1 MTALT
6 RLAER
11 TAGTEPESF
20 GAEALGLARQRL
32 FDHMASFN
40 AGSYMPEA
48 ELLRR
53 ICYDTGTRP
62 WQVPERDLL
71 LLSGVTRSTE
81 IDDIDILSAATA
93 GAIVVPAALVAA
105 RAAADRGALRLL
117 GGIVAGYEAMVGFG
131 RVVSGALR
139 LGTGNWPTHLAA
151 PIGAAAAAAYVLGW
165 DAGQTAHA
173 LAIALNRTAGMGVRT
188 AGSSS
193 PRWVVIGAAATDGF
207 LAARAAGAGA
217 RGDLDILDALARRL
231 GEPFDPQ
238 ALAPAGDGG
247 WRIGQVDAKPFR
259 TARQACAATDAFVRL
274 TALRP
279 GRSVAA
285 VEALIPEQVLG
296 MVNQPYPAGYSR
308 RLGLQYQLALA
319 AIDDSALYD
328 LTEAA
333 RAREQPV
340 REFMNQVRVGPD
352 AGLTARFPRQWGAR
366 VMVSWD
372 DGPSEQLELLDPS
385 GSAAAPMSWDAL
397 AAKHERVLAAT
408 TAGAGQRAPAG
419 SISELLAAC
428 RTAGA
433 GTSVDD
439 LAALLRLT
447 PAA

>member
-1 MTALT
+1 MTDLT
-6 RLAER
+6 RLAVR
-11 TAGTEPESF
+11 LAGIEPERL
-20 GAEALGLARQRL
+20 GADVLDLARQRL

-40 AGSYMPEA
+40 AGSYLPEA

-53 ICYDTGTRP
+53 ICYDNGTTP

-105 RAAADRGALRLL
+105 RAAADCGALRLL

-131 RVVSGALR
+131 RVISGALR
-139 LGTGNWPTHLAA
+139 LGTGYWPTHLAA
-151 PIGAAAAAAYVLGW
+151 PAGAAAAAAYVLDW

-188 AGSSS
+188 GGSSS
-193 PRWVVIGAAATDGF
+193 PRWVVIGAAAADGY

-217 RGDLDILDALARRL
+217 QGDPEILDALARRL
-231 GEPFDPQ
+231 GKPFDPE
-238 ALAPAGDGG
+238 ALVPAREGG
-247 WRIGQVDAKPFR
+247 WRIGEVDTKPFR

-274 TALRP
+274 TALHPRT
-279 GRSVAA
+279 SVAE
-285 VEALIPEQVLG
+285 VEALVPEQVLG

-308 RLGLQYQLALA
+308 RLGVQYQLALA
-319 AIDDSALYD
+319 VVDASGLYD

-333 RAREQPV
+333 NAHEQQM
-340 REFMNQVRVGPD
+340 REFMDKVHVGPD
-352 AGLTARFPRQWGAR
+352 AGLTARFPAQWGAR
-366 VMVSWD
+366 VVVSWD
-372 DGPSEQLELLDPS
+372 DGSSEQLDVLDPA

-397 AAKHERVLAAT
+397 AAKHERVLTAT
-408 TAGAGQRAPAG
+408 AAGAGQAAPAG
-419 SISELLAAC
+419 AISELLTAC

-433 GTSVDD
+433 GNGADGFFK
-439 LAALLRLT
+439 LLRL
-447 PAA
+447 AACA